1 MNVDVKDGVNDG
13 INVFVA
19 VNVGVKVKD
28 GVTELVSVA
37 VRVWVVL
44 GVKVKVWLGLLVNEG
59 VKGNTGVLVEVF
71 SGLDVLV
78 LVPVTGINV
87 LVAVCSDTTVLA
99 AVAERA
105 LILVIVGLD
114 TRILVG

>member
-1 MNVDVKDGVNDG
+1 M
-13 INVFVA
+13 
-19 VNVGVKVKD
+19 
-28 GVTELVSVA
+28 
-37 VRVWVVL
+37 
-44 GVKVKVWLGLLVNEG
+44 
-59 VKGNTGVLVEVF
+59 EVF

-105 LILVIVGLD
+105 LVLVIVGLD